1 MRESRLLRLLA
12 AYPIVVV
19 ALTILELVVRARNG
33 PLAIFAVLEPL
44 AFVAGL
50 LLVPA
55 GLIRSARTLRVAL
68 AALIVVGAVR

>member
-50 LLVPA
+50 LRVPA